1 LYTVHQI
8 FAAQGLQIF
17 DVEEIPT
24 HGGSLRIFAKHTADA
39 TKNISPNVAALL
51 QKEIGKGMNT
61 MAYYN
66 GFQQKAF
73 AVKLAVLNFLIT
85 QKNIGKKVAAYGA
98 AAKGNTLLNYCG
110 VKADLIDF
118 VVDANPHKQNKFM
131 PSSHIPV
138 MDEDYLKAV
147 KPDFVIILPWNL
159 KEEITQQLSYIQ
171 DWGGKFVVPIPTLQI
186 I

>member
-1 LYTVHQI
+1 
-8 FAAQGLQIF
+8 
-17 DVEEIPT
+17 
-24 HGGSLRIFAKHTADA
+24 
-39 TKNISPNVAALL
+39 
-51 QKEIGKGMNT
+51 
-61 MAYYN
+61 
-66 GFQQKAF
+66 
-73 AVKLAVLNFLIT
+73 
-85 QKNIGKKVAAYGA
+85 
-98 AAKGNTLLNYCG
+98 
-110 VKADLIDF
+110 
-118 VVDANPHKQNKFM
+118 M